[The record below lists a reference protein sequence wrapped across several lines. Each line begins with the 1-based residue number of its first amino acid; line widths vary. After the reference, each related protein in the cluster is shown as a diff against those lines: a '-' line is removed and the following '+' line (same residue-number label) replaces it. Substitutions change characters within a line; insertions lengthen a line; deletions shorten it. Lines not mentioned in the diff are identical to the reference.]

1 MAVYRAEDAPKE
13 LKFKKNLRIGEIV
26 LIAAFGY
33 HIHITKEGSDISK
46 YKDDKNIFFVIND

>member
-13 LKFKKNLRIGEIV
+13 LKFKNNLRIGEIV

-46 YKDDKNIFFVIND
+46 YKDDKKIFLL